1 MDGRELQAPAEARV
15 KIVIVAVLSAWAALA
30 LGTLASILV
39 ALLARV

>member
-1 MDGRELQAPAEARV
+1 MKVL
-15 KIVIVAVLSAWAALA
+15 VIAVLSAWAALA